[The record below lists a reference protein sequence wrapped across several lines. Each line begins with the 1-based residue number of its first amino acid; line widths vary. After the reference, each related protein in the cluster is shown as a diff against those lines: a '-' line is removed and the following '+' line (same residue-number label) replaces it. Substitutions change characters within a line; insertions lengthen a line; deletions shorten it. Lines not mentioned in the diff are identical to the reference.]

1 MFIITATLKLNK
13 INDYILIKY
22 LIDSII
28 FTFGHGRYVYGPIDP
43 SSHGT
48 GRILNHTHNFTTITL
63 CVHMGHI
70 KLDKF
75 KHS

>member
-1 MFIITATLKLNK
+1 MFVITATLNLNK

-22 LIDSII
+22 LIDSI
-28 FTFGHGRYVYGPIDP
+28 FTFGHGRYDSDPIDP
-43 SSHGT
+43 SSQET
-48 GRILNHTHNFTTITL
+48 ERILNHTHNFTTITS
-63 CVHMGHI
+63 CVHMGHM